1 MKRDEE
7 LEAFKRI
14 NLSAYTASHG
24 YALDHK
30 SSSRNSAVMKDAGGD
45 KIVIAKG
52 SDQHWVYFSVH
63 DESDHGSIID
73 FVQSRGGGNL
83 GEVRKE
89 LRPWLHETGPS
100 ENLPA
105 PDLFA
110 ADLLPITKDLG
121 QVRARF
127 EACAVAQLH
136 PYLEH
141 ERLIPASVLASDRFE
156 ARIHI
161 DERGNAIFPH
171 YNREGV
177 CGFEIKNK
185 GFTGFAPGGEKGLWC
200 SRGRAGDSALV
211 IAETAIDALSY
222 AALHGRPGSRYI
234 STGGELNPAQPGLIK
249 SAMEKMPK
257 DSEVIVAVDNDEGGG
272 ALLEK
277 IRGLFSDLS
286 RAELDLIDAR
296 PSASGQDWNDAL
308 RASMEKRDWAP
319 EPIA

>member
-1 MKRDEE
+1 M
-7 LEAFKRI
+7 
-14 NLSAYTASHG
+14 
-24 YALDHK
+24 
-30 SSSRNSAVMKDAGGD
+30 
-45 KIVIAKG
+45 
-52 SDQHWVYFSVH
+52 
-63 DESDHGSIID
+63 
-73 FVQSRGGGNL
+73 
-83 GEVRKE
+83 
-89 LRPWLHETGPS
+89 
-100 ENLPA
+100 
-105 PDLFA
+105 
-110 ADLLPITKDLG
+110 
-121 QVRARF
+121 
-127 EACAVAQLH
+127 
-136 PYLEH
+136 
-141 ERLIPASVLASDRFE
+141 
-156 ARIHI
+156 
-161 DERGNAIFPH
+161 
-171 YNREGV
+171 
-177 CGFEIKNK
+177 
-185 GFTGFAPGGEKGLWC
+185 
-200 SRGRAGDSALV
+200 